1 MAGKQLFQK
10 EQKFIDIL
18 DKQGGTPL
26 YELSP
31 EQARQVLLT
40 VQNGKVDMPPVDVRA
55 AEIDVGKG
63 RQLKAD
69 IIRPQGIK
77 EKLPVIYYIH
87 GGGWVMGD
95 NVTHRRLT
103 AELAA
108 MVPAAVVFPMY
119 TQAPKGQFPEVTR
132 DLFAGLK
139 YIVEQGE
146 KLQID
151 TSKLAVAGDSVG
163 GGMAAIMTLMAKQN
177 GFRPKI
183 AGQILLY
190 PETAAGF
197 DTESY
202 QKFADGPWLTKKAM
216 EWFWDQYLPEKTKRL
231 SILAAPLEAEIKE
244 LKGLPPALVITDE
257 NDVLRDEGEAY
268 ARKLDAAGV
277 ETTSVR
283 FNGTMHDFMMLNALS
298 DTSAA
303 KTAVALTALKLRQ
316 VLYGRLF

>member
-40 VQNGKVDMPPVDVRA
+40 AQNGKTDMPPVDVQA
-55 AEIDVGKG
+55 MEIDVSKG
-63 RQLKAD
+63 RRLKMD
-69 IIRPQGIK
+69 IIRPRGTK

-119 TQAPKGQFPEVTR
+119 TQAPEGQFPEVIN

-139 YIVEQGE
+139 YIAEQGE

-151 TSKLAVAGDSVG
+151 TSRLAVAGDSVG

-190 PETAAGF
+190 PVTAARF

-298 DTSAA
+298 DTAAA

>member
-18 DKQGGTPL
+18 DKQDGTPL

-40 VQNGKVDMPPVDVRA
+40 VQNGKVDMSPVDVRA

-119 TQAPKGQFPEVTR
+119 TQAPEGQFPEVIN

-139 YIVEQGE
+139 YIAEQGE

-151 TSKLAVAGDSVG
+151 TSRLAVAGDSVG

-177 GFRPKI
+177 GFRPKCRRSVVDKKGYGVVLGSI
-183 AGQILLY
+183 SAGKNKTTEY
-190 PETAAGF
+190 SGCAA
-197 DTESY
+197 
-202 QKFADGPWLTKKAM
+202 
-216 EWFWDQYLPEKTKRL
+216 
-231 SILAAPLEAEIKE
+231 
-244 LKGLPPALVITDE
+244 
-257 NDVLRDEGEAY
+257 
-268 ARKLDAAGV
+268 
-277 ETTSVR
+277 
-283 FNGTMHDFMMLNALS
+283 
-298 DTSAA
+298 
-303 KTAVALTALKLRQ
+303 
-316 VLYGRLF
+316 

>member
-55 AEIDVGKG
+55 VEIDVGKG

-77 EKLPVIYYIH
+77 EKLPVVYYIH

-119 TQAPKGQFPEVTR
+119 TPAPEGQFPEVTR
-132 DLFAGLK
+132 DLFTGLK
-139 YIVEQGE
+139 YIAEQSE

-151 TSKLAVAGDSVG
+151 TSRLAVAGDSVG
-163 GGMAAIMTLMAKQN
+163 GGMAAVMTLMAKQN

-190 PETAAGF
+190 PVTAAGF

-244 LKGLPPALVITDE
+244 LEGLPPALVITDE

-268 ARKLDAAGV
+268 ARKLDAASV

-316 VLYGRLF
+316 VLYGKLF

>member
-1 MAGKQLFQK
+1 
-10 EQKFIDIL
+10 
-18 DKQGGTPL
+18 
-26 YELSP
+26 
-31 EQARQVLLT
+31 
-40 VQNGKVDMPPVDVRA
+40 
-55 AEIDVGKG
+55 
-63 RQLKAD
+63 
-69 IIRPQGIK
+69 
-77 EKLPVIYYIH
+77 
-87 GGGWVMGD
+87 
-95 NVTHRRLT
+95 
-103 AELAA
+103 
-108 MVPAAVVFPMY
+108 
-119 TQAPKGQFPEVTR
+119 
-132 DLFAGLK
+132 
-139 YIVEQGE
+139 
-146 KLQID
+146 
-151 TSKLAVAGDSVG
+151 
-163 GGMAAIMTLMAKQN
+163 MTLMAKQN

-190 PETAAGF
+190 PVTAAGF

-244 LKGLPPALVITDE
+244 LEGLPPALVITDE

-316 VLYGRLF
+316 VLYGKLF